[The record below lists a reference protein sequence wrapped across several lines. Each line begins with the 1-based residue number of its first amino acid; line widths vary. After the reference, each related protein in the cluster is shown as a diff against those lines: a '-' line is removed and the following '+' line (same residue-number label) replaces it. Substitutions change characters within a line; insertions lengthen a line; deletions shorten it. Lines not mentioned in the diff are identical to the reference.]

1 MNGTDYR
8 RDAGAYYLPLTQT
21 QLVLVLLT
29 RIPGRLEILSA
40 DALSCCVPGTELS
53 SYASQAY
60 RRSVLSAGDL
70 RHAGLFRSTWDRRF
84 HGSLTGGIRLVSQVR
99 FWLVWQS
106 ENWTNVAY
114 TYGNSDFNTKIFNCK
129 CNLALR
135 PTVTAADHRRVNEV
149 TWWLESLTTPW
160 SLSQL
165 THTNEY
171 WILYWYDSYNSG

>member
-1 MNGTDYR
+1 MNGTGYR

-99 FWLVWQS
+99 FGLVWQS

-129 CNLALR
+129 SNLALR
-135 PTVTAADHRRVNEV
+135 LTVTAADRRRVNEV
-149 TWWLESLTTPW
+149 T
-160 SLSQL
+160 
-165 THTNEY
+165 
-171 WILYWYDSYNSG
+171 